1 MIKIIISIT
10 VILISALC
18 GDEFYKRKREKV
30 MAIQELSR
38 IVENIIISID
48 YLSLDV
54 YEICKRVFIN
64 RNHLDY
70 SRFIDIESGDFPLM
84 WENACKA
91 SLSEIPL
98 NIRNKFIEIGS
109 FIGACDSESQIKKLE
124 YIKDELQKSYEE
136 YYDKL
141 NREKKLYSTV
151 SLCIGILTVLIVI

>member
-18 GDEFYKRKREKV
+18 GNEFYKQKREKV

-70 SRFIDIESGDFPLM
+70 SSFMDIESGDFPLM

-91 SLSEIPL
+91 SLSEIPF
-98 NIRNKFIEIGS
+98 NIRNKFIET
-109 FIGACDSESQIKKLE
+109 
-124 YIKDELQKSYEE
+124 ELKNNYLKENLLLRQYTKPKY
-136 YYDKL
+136 
-141 NREKKLYSTV
+141 N
-151 SLCIGILTVLIVI
+151 LTVQEFFKHCEQKAPIDLDNI